1 MSIRRLL
8 RVILRIVTCAVGG
21 LLAGLVVFG
30 AEEVFGGDL
39 RGDLDIIIDWT
50 FLVTGL
56 FSGISWAI
64 EHQKARRRFIISPVT
79 GAVLGGICAAI
90 VGNVLVLIIAVLV
103 GLFVGTVSALAAVGA
118 FRSK

>member
-1 MSIRRLL
+1 MTIRRLL

-21 LLAGLVVFG
+21 LLAGGVF
-30 AEEVFGGDL
+30 VFTFEDVLNGNL
-39 RGDLDIIIDWT
+39 RGDDDILIGWS
-50 FLVTGL
+50 FVTGL

-90 VGNVLVLIIAVLV
+90 VGNVAVLIVAVLV
-103 GLFVGTVSALAAVGA
+103 GLFIGTVSALAAVGA